1 MLFTTTCWGAAIAG
15 FGFARTLWLALVLLA
30 VAGALDTTSVI
41 FRGSVVQAATPD
53 RLRGRVTAVDY
64 VVGAGVPK
72 LGNFESGVVASFTSP
87 GFSAVSGGL
96 ITIAGALL
104 IRLALPAMARYQA
117 GSGPDPDNASET
129 SLDTGRPAAEPD
141 PAASPAP

>member
-1 MLFTTTCWGAAIAG
+1 
-15 FGFARTLWLALVLLA
+15 
-30 VAGALDTTSVI
+30 VI

-72 LGNFESGVVASFTSP
+72 LGNFESGVVATFTSP

-96 ITIAGALL
+96 ATIAGALL
-104 IRLALPAMARYQA
+104 IRLALPAMARYQTPA
-117 GSGPDPDNASET
+117 RADPDTASDTSPDTAPPPSGPA
-129 SLDTGRPAAEPD
+129 